1 MAIPGPGPSISMTT
15 LNTEFGGGFALS
27 SYYRGGTY
35 VPNTPANAAIPTSGT
50 IALGNFYGSSSRVPV
65 SLTATGN
72 NYDVYTNRGPT
83 YVAGFSDVVVTV
95 PGTVGSASTG
105 TYAML
110 VPSAFS
116 PTDTVTIVNN
126 GVIQGRGGA
135 GGNGGNANNPGPS
148 STPGAVGNTGG
159 NAIYVNRPTVIT
171 NNGTIAAGGGGG
183 GGGGAA
189 AYTPG
194 KASNYSGGGGGGGG
208 AGTNNGT
215 GGTGGTALPG
225 GPQPVGRGLP
235 GIPGSPGPSSSGG
248 AGGPPQSPSV
258 GPNISISGGG
268 GTGGGRGAA
277 GSAGAAGSST
287 SPLGPNVVKTP
298 GGAGG
303 ATGSYLVGNPF
314 VTWPATGTRQG
325 NVS

>member
-1 MAIPGPGPSISMTT
+1 MAIPGPGTAISLNT
-15 LNTEFGGGFALS
+15 LNTEFGGGYSLS

-35 VPNTPANAAIPTSGT
+35 VPNIPQNAAVPTSGA
-50 IALGNFYGSSSRVPV
+50 ISLGNFYGTLKRAII
-65 SLTATGN
+65 SLTASGN
-72 NYDVYTNRGPT
+72 NYDVYANRGPS
-83 YVAGFSDVVVTV
+83 YVAGISDLTVTV

-105 TYAML
+105 SYAML
-110 VPSAFS
+110 VPNAFS

-126 GVIQGRGGA
+126 GVIQGMGGS
-135 GGNGGNANNPGPS
+135 GGNGGNGNQPLPS
-148 STPGAVGNTGG
+148 STPGDVGNTGG
-159 NAIYVNRPTVIT
+159 NAIYINRPTVIT

-189 AYTPG
+189 AFNNG
-194 KASNYSGGGGGGGG
+194 KVSNYSGGGGGGGG
-208 AGTNNGT
+208 AGTNNGG
-215 GGTGGTALPG
+215 GGTGGTAAAG
-225 GPQPVGRGLP
+225 GPQPGRGLP
-235 GIPGSPGPSSSGG
+235 GNPGSPGPSSAGG
-248 AGGPPQSPSV
+248 AGGAPRSPSV
-258 GPNISISGGG
+258 GVGIAVSGGG

-287 SPLGPNVVKTP
+287 SPLGPSVIKTP

>member
-1 MAIPGPGPSISMTT
+1 MAIPGPGVAISMDT
-15 LNTEFGGGFALS
+15 LNTEFGGGFSLS
-27 SYYRGGTY
+27 SYYRGGSF
-35 VPNTPANAAIPTSGT
+35 VPNIPQNAAVPTSGA
-50 IALGNFYGSSSRVPV
+50 ISLGDFYNTQKRISV
-65 SLTATGN
+65 SITATGN
-72 NYDVYTNRGPT
+72 NYDVYANRGGSYSPGIT
-83 YVAGFSDVVVTV
+83 DLTVTV

-105 TYAML
+105 SYAML
-110 VPSAFS
+110 VPNAFS

-126 GVIQGRGGA
+126 GVIQGMGGG

-159 NAIYVNRPTVIT
+159 NAIYINRPTVIT

-189 AYTPG
+189 SYTPG

-208 AGTNNGT
+208 AGTNNGP

-225 GPQPVGRGLP
+225 GPQTTGRGLP
-235 GIPGSPGPSSSGG
+235 GNPGSPGPSSAGG
-248 AGGPPQSPSV
+248 AGGASRSPSV
-258 GPNISISGGG
+258 GVGIAVSGAGG
-268 GTGGGRGAA
+268 NGGGRGAA

-287 SPLGPNVVKTP
+287 SPLSPGVIKTP